1 MSKQSAPNWKQYS
14 TNQCKCSNVTFN
26 SWMLSHLQ
34 SEKCRLFASHSDTS
48 NDKCVN
54 MNDRERQCGEDGEL
68 STLKS
73 LFHSFIENIAHSSSH
88 TFNDTEHAIAFIHYF
103 RWRNKFDKR
112 RNKKIISIFRLIFLM
127 LKIWC
132 FFLTSAPRMK
142 CWIIYE
148 KYKLVSCVYFTPS
161 FNTHRMAN

>member
-48 NDKCVN
+48 IDKCGN

-112 RNKKIISIFRLIFLM
+112 RNVYFDFSANFFNAENLM
-127 LKIWC
+127 
-132 FFLTSAPRMK
+132 FFPHFSAANEMLNNLWK
-142 CWIIYE
+142 H
-148 KYKLVSCVYFTPS
+148 KLVSCVHFTPS